1 METSYMK
8 LYKNIALRK
17 NKIKSSKNSNQQLK
31 KNKSLTYYHI
41 EGQNNN
47 LNNITDIK
55 VNCNNNFGKQINE
68 YNNNYLLIA
77 YKKGVLELFK
87 ALKSYMKKE
96 VYKYN
101 KIKNEFLQNIQ
112 KFYNEEKSKEKKII
126 KKNSSS
132 TNYYN
137 NIKSYSKKKLI
148 KNGRKSNQLKENL
161 IKNITSNAS
170 SQTQIINSNNN
181 KNSLGISF
189 WPSGNNAN
197 MINNNYINSNYHKN
211 ITKRNKINNHYNF
224 HSFVNHNSLYTI
236 MKNNKLLGN
245 SPLKCMDNV
254 KNINIIKNFIKFSG
268 NISKTKNKKINDEVI
283 TAKDKMNIIE
293 NKKISEKTAKNN
305 DIILKIKDSL
315 DDNLK
320 HILNFSYENF
330 LNKESERDCN

>member
-161 IKNITSNAS
+161 IKNITS
-170 SQTQIINSNNN
+170 
-181 KNSLGISF
+181 F

-293 NKKISEKTAKNN
+293 NKKISERTAKNN

>member
-170 SQTQIINSNNN
+170 SQTQIINSNNS

-211 ITKRNKINNHYNF
+211 INKRNKINNHYNF

-254 KNINIIKNFIKFSG
+254 KNINIIKNFIKYSG

-293 NKKISEKTAKNN
+293 NKKISERTAKNN

>member
-17 NKIKSSKNSNQQLK
+17 NKIKSNKNSTQQLK
-31 KNKSLTYYHI
+31 KNKSLTYYHM

-55 VNCNNNFGKQINE
+55 VNYNNNCGNQINE
-68 YNNNYLLIA
+68 YNKNYLLIA

-96 VYKYN
+96 VYQYN

-112 KFYNEEKSKEKKII
+112 KFYNEEKTKDKKII

-132 TNYYN
+132 KSYYN

-148 KNGRKSNQLKENL
+148 QNGRKSNQLKENF
-161 IKNITSNAS
+161 IKTITNDIS
-170 SQTQIINSNNN
+170 SQTQIINNN
-181 KNSLGISF
+181 KNNFGFPLFTNGK
-189 WPSGNNAN
+189 PANNI
-197 MINNNYINSNYHKN
+197 INNNTNNNHKN
-211 ITKRNKINNHYNF
+211 INKRNKINTNCNF
-224 HSFVNHNSLYTI
+224 YSYVNHNSLYSI
-236 MKNNKLLGN
+236 MKNNKLLDN
-245 SPLKCMDNV
+245 SPMKCIDNI
-254 KNINIIKNFIKFSG
+254 KNNNIIKKFIKFSS
-268 NISKTKNKKINDEVI
+268 NISKTKNRNINEENLIINDKN
-283 TAKDKMNIIE
+283 TTE
-293 NKKISEKTAKNN
+293 NKKISERTAKNN
-305 DIILKIKDSL
+305 DILLKIKDSL